1 MAQNVKQTTYIL
13 RGKAKF
19 PCLNVPKSYDN
30 SSFSFV
36 EDYTKGAY
44 TCTLL
49 FDKND
54 KDLEKVKKSVQK
66 EFDTLFEEFKQS
78 KQGQT
83 LIDKGFEINQMEL
96 PIVEDTDK
104 EGKKTGKLAV
114 KFKRNAV
121 NSKGDKA
128 KIQFIDRFKNP
139 INPED
144 LPELSTGSD
153 LAIRFNFY
161 TWNKAT
167 DKKNVDFGITLC
179 ILGVQIIEAVTY
191 GGDNSWG
198 LDFEEDE
205 EETAQTVDE
214 VEIDEEEIPF

>member
-30 SSFSFV
+30 SIFEFV
-36 EDYTKGAY
+36 EDWVKGAF
-44 TCTLL
+44 TCHLL
-49 FDKND
+49 FEEGDKNFTQVL
-54 KDLEKVKKSVQK
+54 KQVQK
-66 EFDTLFEEFKQS
+66 EFDKLFEEFKQS

-83 LIDKGFEINQMEL
+83 LIDKGFEINQIAL

-121 NSKGDKA
+121 NSKGNKA
-128 KIQFIDRFKNP
+128 KIQFIDRFKNT

-161 TWNKAT
+161 TWNKVM
-167 DKKNVDFGITLC
+167 DRKNVDFGITLC
-179 ILGVQIIEAVTY
+179 ILGVQVIEAVTY
-191 GGDNSWG
+191 GGNTDWG
-198 LDFEEDE
+198 YDVEGE
-205 EETAQTVDE
+205 EETQTVDE
-214 VEIDEEEIPF
+214 VVIDEEEIPF